1 MKNRIEA
8 DRLAQGAYGRLRR
21 QALWHSLR
29 SWFRPGCNDLI
40 PTAEVLAHL
49 GGQTPDEPHVEMVP
63 VDRIVGSAGRF
74 RDFDL
79 AFRPRHQGGRERW
92 LNIARAR
99 YMGVHLPRPML
110 LKIGSA
116 YFVEDGNHRVSV
128 ARAAGERA
136 VEAFVTEIDPS
147 TLIPD
152 ASCSRLGFNLR
163 EDISAAC
170 K

>member
-1 MKNRIEA
+1 
-8 DRLAQGAYGRLRR
+8 
-21 QALWHSLR
+21 
-29 SWFRPGCNDLI
+29 
-40 PTAEVLAHL
+40 
-49 GGQTPDEPHVEMVP
+49 MVP

-79 AFRPRHQGGRERW
+79 AFRPRHQASRERW

-99 YMGVHLPRPML
+99 YMGVHLPRPLL

-128 ARAAGERA
+128 ARADGERT
-136 VEAFVTEIDPS
+136 VEAFVTEIDS
-147 TLIPD
+147 RTLIPD
-152 ASCSRLGFNLR
+152 ASCLRLGFSLG
-163 EDISAAC
+163 EHLSAAC